1 MTWPRWPWGQQG
13 GTANGVQTKGVHPA
27 AGSQAAGLQGQP
39 PHRPT
44 PGPPSTN
51 SRGEQARMGLA
62 YGSSSS
68 GSTSSIWSSYGD
80 KGRSCRMSRCYR
92 PSGTKRKK
100 CPTLTAG
107 CLQALPLVLPPHS
120 QRHQSCPT
128 GPAPAGIRGSLQP
141 LQPAL
146 QHSVQVSHPLPHPLL
161 PVAAAAASKTRAQ
174 CRGTYLQTPLACH
187 MAAVPMVMMGRQ
199 P

>member
-13 GTANGVQTKGVHPA
+13 GTANGVQADALGREHNQDLQLMREIMYPAQTKGVHPA

-100 CPTLTAG
+100 CPTLTVRTEGKSNAG
-107 CLQALPLVLPPHS
+107 RHSKVGMQSRRYHSPHEGDGDTKCMPK
-120 QRHQSCPT
+120 QSE
-128 GPAPAGIRGSLQP
+128 
-141 LQPAL
+141 
-146 QHSVQVSHPLPHPLL
+146 
-161 PVAAAAASKTRAQ
+161 
-174 CRGTYLQTPLACH
+174 LAKK
-187 MAAVPMVMMGRQ
+187 
-199 P
+199 